1 MPWLSPDSED
11 LLAAVAGLGDQ
22 LSATMAALQPLPPDL
37 GAGTTAVVVAG
48 MGGSAVAGEVLQ
60 AVAASRSALPVVLVN
75 SASAP
80 RLLGPTTLVFA
91 VSFSGATEETLAVAH
106 AALSAGAP
114 VVAMTAG
121 GALGAMVSAGAGV
134 VVKPPPGPQ
143 VSQPRAAAGAVA
155 ARLLLVCEQLG
166 FIDGV
171 TADLGAACGQLEIR
185 SRELASGGGIAAEV
199 ARQIGRTVPVF
210 HGASGL
216 GAVAARRWKTQVN
229 ENAKAPAYFGVQPEV
244 CHNEVCGFGQHGDVT
259 RQVLTLVNLYVGSE
273 DVNLARR
280 FELFAE
286 LTSEALARVVEVEA
300 AGASELARFFDL
312 VMIGDFVSLHLA
324 AREGID
330 PGPVPTLVELKER
343 LTPASSG
350 RLLEGGVK
358 APADSLAD
366 APLR

>member
-11 LLAAVAGLGDQ
+11 LLAAAVGLGDE
-22 LSATMAALQPLPPDL
+22 LSATMAALQPLPADL
-37 GAGTTAVVVAG
+37 GAGTTTLVVAG
-48 MGGSAVAGEVLQ
+48 MGGSAVAGELLQ
-60 AVAASRSALPVVLVN
+60 ALALSRSTLPVVLVN

-80 RLLGPTTLVFA
+80 HFLGPTTLLFA
-91 VSFSGATEETLAVAH
+91 VSFSGQTEETLAVAQ

-114 VVAMTAG
+114 VVAVTGG
-121 GALGAMVSAGAGV
+121 GALAALVSAGAGV

-171 TADLGAACGQLEIR
+171 TADLLAACGQLEIR

-199 ARQIGRTVPVF
+199 ARQIGRTIPVF

-259 RQVLTLVNLYVGSE
+259 RQVLTLVNLHVGSE
-273 DVNLARR
+273 DANLARR

-286 LTSEALARVVEVEA
+286 LTSEALARVVDVEA
-300 AGASELARFFDL
+300 EGDGELARFFDL
-312 VMIGDFVSLHLA
+312 VMIGDLVSLHLA

-343 LTPASSG
+343 LSPATSG
-350 RLLEGGVK
+350 WQVEGGV
-358 APADSLAD
+358 PAQAGSPAE
-366 APLR
+366 PRRR